1 MSQQV
6 DPNQLVKSID
16 ERINERL
23 KGIEEKIAS
32 ISKQDLGLYGNF
44 TMREIGAM
52 QQKKGLIEKLE
63 GFSASEY
70 GKMTVKELLTGTSN
84 VALPTMVQARALLE
98 LKTWIDARDLCMG
111 APVAKGAGKTVETQ
125 VITEPTFSEWTEG
138 SALSAAD
145 PTLAK
150 RSITMKPFGKVT
162 QISDL
167 LANTSS
173 VNFVEQIGQVH
184 GSCVRQGIFQ
194 YVGVALSAGVGGSL
208 SAAAGSTLTFAEV
221 ASAIKA
227 LANNGFQADF
237 ILTSPSNMWTA
248 FTTNYA
254 VTQFTG
260 ALADLFKPGLG
271 QRPHALGLD
280 WYADPYWD
288 TVFPAAQKTLAFVG
302 TKGLSAIWAGLEED
316 PIVEIYRVPTEL
328 GNYIVTHLDGG
339 ATYGIANSIEKIT
352 YQS

>member
-1 MSQQV
+1 MSQF
-6 DPNQLVKSID
+6 DPKELLKTVD
-16 ERINERL
+16 ERIEERL
-23 KGIEEKIAS
+23 KGLDEKIS
-32 ISKQDLGLYGNF
+32 STSKQDLGLYGNF
-44 TMREIGAM
+44 TMREISAM
-52 QQKKGLIEKLE
+52 QQKKALIEKLE

-98 LKTWIDARDLCMG
+98 LKTWIDARDLCMC

-173 VNFVEQIGQVH
+173 VNFVEQIGKAH

-208 SAAAGSTLTFAEV
+208 SAASGSTLTFAEV

-227 LANNGFQADF
+227 ARADTCVLRANRPVKTPTPTFFCLKAAGSWKKENARRQASSYGR
-237 ILTSPSNMWTA
+237 L
-248 FTTNYA
+248 
-254 VTQFTG
+254 
-260 ALADLFKPGLG
+260 
-271 QRPHALGLD
+271 
-280 WYADPYWD
+280 
-288 TVFPAAQKTLAFVG
+288 
-302 TKGLSAIWAGLEED
+302 
-316 PIVEIYRVPTEL
+316 
-328 GNYIVTHLDGG
+328 
-339 ATYGIANSIEKIT
+339 TYGCKFVKDGDVF
-352 YQS
+352 